1 MGIYKVKDR
10 RGRRRYV
17 VSKYWPNGSGRLR
30 MYAPN
35 YRSAQAL
42 QTRIEGDSALE
53 VRHRIS
59 GRVGSLPEYT
69 LRLRQHPDR
78 DEMGESRQAAAPGR
92 REGGIEGRVTST
104 HGKRSHCH
112 FRILPLLAAMRKC
125 RNVAVENVK
134 RRGVGAWRSGDA
146 GPVTPTKG
154 SGHPFRPGGKNGGKS
169 VTVKFVSLLW

>member
-1 MGIYKVKDR
+1 MDPVSECTPPTTGAHR
-10 RGRRRYV
+10 RFKHESREIPH
-17 VSKYWPNGSGRLR
+17 SKYATGN
-30 MYAPN
+30 A
-35 YRSAQAL
+35 
-42 QTRIEGDSALE
+42 
-53 VRHRIS
+53 
-59 GRVGSLPEYT
+59 GRVGSQPEYT

-104 HGKRSHCH
+104 HGKRSPCH

-125 RNVAVENVK
+125 RKVVVENVK
-134 RRGVGAWRSGDA
+134 RRGVGVWRSGDD

-154 SGHPFRPGGKNGGKS
+154 PGHPFRPGGKNGGKS

>member
-17 VSKYWPNGSGRLR
+17 VSKYWPSGSGRR
-30 MYAPN
+30 MHAPN

-42 QTRIEGDSALE
+42 QTRIEASILERRSLVPHLETGGPNTPAIVVGVHQGRRTEGDSALE

-69 LRLRQHPDR
+69 IRLRHHPDR

-92 REGGIEGRVTST
+92 REGGIEDRVTST
-104 HGKRSHCH
+104 HGKRSPCH

-125 RNVAVENVK
+125 RKVAVENVR
-134 RRGVGAWRSGDA
+134 RRGVGA
-146 GPVTPTKG
+146 
-154 SGHPFRPGGKNGGKS
+154 
-169 VTVKFVSLLW
+169 